1 MNAISATSEAG
12 AFGALLKTWADTKGR
27 TVREVLRSEGRKVFG
42 RAIRFTPNQ
51 KGKADQERIVERDI
65 RRAIRPITSEMF
77 TSPRLRELAAA
88 KDSRGFNA
96 FLENVRGVGIGL
108 QVDGQKFRL
117 KEVLPFSPVLHK
129 QARNSRGRV
138 SARKLG
144 IGTFD
149 TESLGNYIDKKKR
162 NVGMARAGWAPAMKG
177 LGGVVTAYIRRHNG
191 QGTFEDKSG
200 DPVRAFIRGKNFS
213 PWTADRESAQ
223 LVMESA
229 MRSRGKDIAEE
240 LTRRLGGGLAIA
252 MKGVTK

>member
-65 RRAIRPITSEMF
+65 RRAIRPIRPEMF
-77 TSPRLRELAAA
+77 KSPRLRELAEA
-88 KDSRGFNA
+88 KDYRGFSA
-96 FLENVRGVGIGL
+96 FLESVPGVG
-108 QVDGQKFRL
+108 VRVNADGENFRL
-117 KEVLPFSPVLHK
+117 KDVRPFSSVLHK

-138 SARKLG
+138 SMKKRGL
-144 IGTFD
+144 GTFD
-149 TESLGNYIDKKKR
+149 TEAVEAHIAKKKR

-177 LGGVVTAYIRRHNG
+177 LGGVVTAYIRRHEG

-252 MKGVTK
+252 LKGGQR